1 MNVSG
6 HLFDSLREKV
16 AAAIE
21 GSTAPHSHPAEVV
34 SITA

>member
-1 MNVSG
+1 MNVTG

-21 GSTAPHSHPAEVV
+21 GMHRAALDTRRR
-34 SITA
+34 